1 MVVRIS
7 VPSEID
13 ISKAGYYIATSHNRV
28 VDNAKAMWL
37 VLMTHL
43 SMKVILILR
52 FLYLE
57 SILRYG
63 HVLPLLGVVDLLQN
77 LLVVPS

>member
-13 ISKAGYYIATSHNRV
+13 ISKLATSHNRV

-63 HVLPLLGVVDLLQN
+63 HVLLLLGVVDLLQN

>member
-13 ISKAGYYIATSHNRV
+13 ISKLATSHNRV

-37 VLMTHL
+37 VLMTYL